1 MYLIIGLGN
10 PTDQH
15 LNDRHNAGFWLCD
28 LIASHLN
35 TSFKTES
42 KFKGELAKG
51 KFQGQDVYLLKPMTF
66 MNLSGESV
74 GQLMRFLQIKPSQL
88 LVIHDELDLAPG
100 VIRLKLGGGTGGH
113 NGLKSIQSHIGTPD
127 YLRLRVGI
135 GHPRDFVEKGSPHQE
150 VASYVLKRPPKAEMA
165 LIEDCFDQFMK
176 VLPLVINGDLSQAM
190 KDLHTL

>member
-15 LNDRHNAGFWLCD
+15 RTDRHNAGFWLCD
-28 LIASHLN
+28 QIASILN
-35 TSFKTES
+35 TSFKLES
-42 KFKGELAKG
+42 KFKGEVAKG
-51 KFQGQDVYLLKPMTF
+51 KYQGQDIYLLKPMTY

-74 GQLMRFLQIKPSQL
+74 GQLMRFLQIKPTQL

-100 VIRLKLGGGTGGH
+100 VIRLKMGGGTGGH

-150 VASYVLKRPPKAEMA
+150 VASYVLKRPPKSEMA
-165 LIEDCFDQFMK
+165 LIEDCFDQFVR
-176 VLPLVINGDLSQAM
+176 VLPLVLNGELSQAM
-190 KDLHTL
+190 KDLHTS

>member
-1 MYLIIGLGN
+1 MLLIIGLGN

-15 LNDRHNAGFWLCD
+15 KNDRHNAGFWLCD
-28 LIASHLN
+28 LIAHTLQVP
-35 TSFKTES
+35 FKAES
-42 KFKGELAKG
+42 KFKGEVAKG
-51 KFQGQDVYLLKPMTF
+51 KFQGHDIWLLKPMTY

-88 LVIHDELDLAPG
+88 LVVHDELDLAPG
-100 VIRLKLGGGTGGH
+100 IIRLKMGGGTGGH

-127 YLRLRVGI
+127 YLRIRIGI

-150 VASYVLKRPPKAEMA
+150 VASYVLKRPPKAEMES
-165 LIEDCFDQFMK
+165 IEDCLYQFMR
-176 VLPLVINGDLSQAM
+176 VLPDVLSEDLPKAM